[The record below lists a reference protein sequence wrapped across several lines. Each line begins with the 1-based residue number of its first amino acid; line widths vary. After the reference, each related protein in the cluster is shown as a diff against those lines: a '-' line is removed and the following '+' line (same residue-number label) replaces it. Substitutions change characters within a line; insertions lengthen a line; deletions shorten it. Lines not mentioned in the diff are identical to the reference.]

1 MTQEKW
7 AKTSDGYTITDP
19 KWGATLTLVTDR
31 AMSDKQL
38 MDFLEW
44 LYQNASAPLPKG
56 GHYSL
61 FPMGP
66 IQ

>member
-1 MTQEKW
+1 MTQAKW
-7 AKTSDGYTITDP
+7 TKTPEGYGITDP
-19 KWGATLTLVTDR
+19 KWGANLTLVTDR

-38 MDFLEW
+38 ADFLDW
-44 LYQNASAPLPKG
+44 LYKNSSAPLPRG
-56 GHYSL
+56 GNYSL